1 MYATAI
7 NGEGASMPLYMDIH
21 TVDPG
26 ATWED
31 VAKAH
36 YADTEIQNQYD
47 VDYLKYWFNKDC
59 GKLFC
64 LVDAPSK
71 EAAHCVHEQAHGLLA
86 EKLIEVDPDLI
97 DSFMGNSPVNSGGAA
112 LLPGATVE
120 SLRDPGVRTILFT
133 DIVDSTAMC
142 SEHGDDAAMAMLKAH
157 DRVVRKELGK
167 NGGREVKHTGDGIMA
182 VFISPAAAVRC
193 ACQIHAGLNY
203 YNATDPLCPVV
214 VRIGITAGEP
224 VEDSNDLF
232 GSSVQLAARLCA
244 QAEPGQ
250 VLVSSVIADLCIGKG
265 HKFIHAGECEL
276 KGFAQP
282 IETHVVE
289 LTC

>member
-1 MYATAI
+1 
-7 NGEGASMPLYMDIH
+7 MPLYMDIH
-21 TVDPG
+21 TVDPE

-36 YADTEIQNQYD
+36 YADMEVQDQYD

-64 LVDAPSK
+64 LVNAPSA
-71 EAAHCVHEQAHGLLA
+71 EAAQCVHEQAHGLLA
-86 EKLIEVDPDLI
+86 EKLIEVDPELI
-97 DSFMGNSPVNSGGAA
+97 DGFMGDSPVNNGGAA
-112 LLPGATVE
+112 LYLGATSE
-120 SLRDPGVRTILFT
+120 TQRDPGVRTIMFT

-142 SEHGDDAAMAMLKAH
+142 SEHGDDAAIAMLKAH
-157 DRVVRKELGK
+157 DGVVREALGK

-182 VFISPAAAVRC
+182 SFVSAASAVRC
-193 ACQIHAGLNY
+193 ACQIQGGLND
-203 YNATDPLCPVV
+203 YNASEPLCPVV
-214 VRIGITAGEP
+214 VRIGLTAGEP
-224 VEDSNDLF
+224 VEDSDDLF

-244 QAEPGQ
+244 KAEPGQ
-250 VLVSSVIADLCIGKG
+250 VLVSNVVADLCIGKG
-265 HKFIHAGECEL
+265 LKFAQAGECEL

-289 LTC
+289 IVC

>member
-21 TVDPG
+21 TVDP
-26 ATWED
+26 ATPWED
-31 VAKAH
+31 VAAAH
-36 YADTEIQNQYD
+36 SSDVRIQADFD

-97 DSFMGNSPVNSGGAA
+97 DSFMGNSQVNSGGAA
-112 LLPGATVE
+112 LLPGAAAETQ
-120 SLRDPGVRTILFT
+120 RDPGVRTIMFT

-142 SEHGDDAAMAMLKAH
+142 SEHGDDAAIAMLRAH
-157 DRVVRKELGK
+157 DGVVREALGM

-182 VFISPAAAVRC
+182 SFVSAASAVRC
-193 ACQIHAGLNY
+193 ACQIHAGLRDFNES
-203 YNATDPLCPVV
+203 DPPCPVV

-250 VLVSSVIADLCIGKG
+250 ILVSNVIADLCIGKG
-265 HKFIHAGECEL
+265 HKFTAAGECEL
-276 KGFAQP
+276 KGFAKP
-282 IETHVVE
+282 IGTHVVE